1 MEQGRV
7 ERGKILAKSGSGYT
21 VASLDRAGIE
31 IPDMKPI
38 DDAKPTPFKKW
49 CIFLHSMTEPE
60 RLFVLFNLTG

>member
-38 DDAKPTPFKKW
+38 DDTKTYTIQEMVYF
-49 CIFLHSMTEPE
+49 
-60 RLFVLFNLTG
+60 FVFNDGTGKIICSF

>member
-31 IPDMKPI
+31 MGS
-38 DDAKPTPFKKW
+38 
-49 CIFLHSMTEPE
+49 IFYFPHK
-60 RLFVLFNLTG
+60 

>member
-7 ERGKILAKSGSGYT
+7 ERGKILAKSGSGYI

-38 DDAKPTPFKKW
+38 DDANLHHSRNGVFF
-49 CIFLHSMTEPE
+49 CIQ
-60 RLFVLFNLTG
+60 